1 MATLT
6 ANKLLINI
14 SISYFQKLSKP
25 ISHINRLIRI
35 ELITIFI
42 IMNDTKFMIDT
53 RSGLYTDM
61 YELAMAHAYFKQKIQ
76 DTPASFD
83 YFFRKLPY
91 SGGYV
96 IFCGLGELL
105 PVIENLRFDKN
116 EIDWLHKQGFDKDF
130 LGWLEAFRFKGTI
143 SSMQEGEIAFPLEPL
158 LQVEGG
164 LAEVQLIE
172 TLLLNYLNFQ
182 SLIATKAARIRYAAG
197 NHHLSEFGLRRAQ
210 EYGGISASRAAVAGG
225 FDSTSN
231 VYAAKMYDIK
241 VVGTMA
247 HSFIQSQENE
257 LTAFRKFAESEP
269 ANCTLLVD
277 TYDTLKSGIPNA
289 IAVAKEMKQRG
300 QHLQAIRLDSGDLAY
315 LSKKARKMLDDAG
328 FQNVQ
333 IVVSN
338 QLDEYLI
345 KSLLDQ
351 KAPIDVFGVG
361 TSLATGQPDAALDG
375 VYKLCEINGK
385 PKIKLSEN
393 IQKVTLPGVKQV
405 YRFTDDDGYF
415 LADAIAL
422 AKDGIPDKMIH
433 PYDSEKSM
441 SLNPHNGV
449 PLLNKIMENGKS
461 VLKTYHPKDVAVFAQ
476 QRLQSLPE
484 EHKRFN
490 NPHIYKVGISEPLH
504 QLRSDLRKAHKM

>member
-1 MATLT
+1 
-6 ANKLLINI
+6 
-14 SISYFQKLSKP
+14 
-25 ISHINRLIRI
+25 
-35 ELITIFI
+35 
-42 IMNDTKFMIDT
+42 MNDKKFQIRTD
-53 RSGLYTDM
+53 SGLYTDM
-61 YELAMAHAYFKQKIQ
+61 YELAMAEAYFKQNIHN
-76 DTPASFD
+76 TPASFD
-83 YFFRKLPY
+83 YFFRKLPF

-105 PVIENLRFDKN
+105 SVIENLHFSSE
-116 EIDWLHKQGFDKDF
+116 EINWLHKQGFDKGF
-130 LGWLEAFRFKGTI
+130 LEWLEAFRFKGTI
-143 SSMQEGEIAFPLEPL
+143 RSMAEGEIVFPLEPL
-158 LQVEGG
+158 LLAEGS

-197 NHHLSEFGLRRAQ
+197 DRHLSEFGLRRSQAL
-210 EYGGISASRAAVAGG
+210 GGITASRAAIAGG

-231 VYAAKMYDIK
+231 MYAAKMYDIK
-241 VVGTMA
+241 ASGTMA

-257 LTAFRKFAESEP
+257 LTAFRKFAEVHPKNS
-269 ANCTLLVD
+269 TLLVD

-289 IAVAKEMKQRG
+289 IIIAKEMKQKG
-300 QHLQAIRLDSGDLAY
+300 QQLQAIRLDSGDLAY
-315 LSKKARKMLDDAG
+315 LAKRSRKMLDDAG
-328 FQNVQ
+328 FQDVQ

-393 IQKVTLPGVKQV
+393 IQKVTLPGIKQV
-405 YRFTDDDGYF
+405 YRFTDEGGSF
-415 LADAIAL
+415 VGDAIAL
-422 AKDGIPDKMIH
+422 ATDGIPGKMIH
-433 PYDSEKSM
+433 PYDPEKSM
-441 SLNPHNGV
+441 LLNTKLAN
-449 PLLNKIMENGKS
+449 PLLKKIMENGKS
-461 VLKTYHPKDVAVFAQ
+461 LLQQYEPKDFAAFSQ
-476 QRLQSLPE
+476 KRLLQLPD

-490 NPHIYKVGISEPLH
+490 NPHIYKVGISESLH
-504 QLRSDLRKAHKM
+504 QLRNDLRREYKM